1 MNQFSETS
9 AWLLMVFNITFT
21 SSSVISWQSA
31 LLVKETGR
39 TENITDKLYHIV
51 LFRLSGIQTHNVSGD
66 MH

>member
-51 LFRLSGIQTHNVSGD
+51 LFRLSGIRTHNVSGD